1 MIIYTQTV
9 RHVVSI
15 CLTTPRVLAE
25 VGAIVHGK
33 DSKGWEGCRG
43 VAGGLR
49 HAIGGIVP
57 RHRGRVP
64 GDSRRRV
71 LGSFRGVY

>member
-1 MIIYTQTV
+1 MIIYTQTI

-25 VGAIVHGK
+25 VGAIVPGK
-33 DSKGWEGCRG
+33 DSKMWEGCRG
-43 VAGGLR
+43 VAGAVR

-64 GDSRRRV
+64 GESRGRV
-71 LGSFRGVY
+71 LGSFCRVY